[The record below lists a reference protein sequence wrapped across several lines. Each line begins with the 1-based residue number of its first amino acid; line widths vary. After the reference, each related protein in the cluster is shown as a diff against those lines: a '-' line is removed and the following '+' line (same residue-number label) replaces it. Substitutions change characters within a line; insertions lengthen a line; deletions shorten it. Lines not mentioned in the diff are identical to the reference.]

1 MKFVLATLLT
11 AALLITKKTD
21 AQIYK
26 TEDTLYV
33 WAKSG
38 LLLRNGD
45 TANAKVISS
54 IPFGTRIIL
63 KEAIYH
69 DSLDITIREKKGPA
83 RTNINTIDWNI
94 KGSYVKIHCS
104 KGTGYVFSGY
114 LGHLKPF
121 QNDRSTYLDLLKQNF
136 KLIKTDTTI
145 IEYGHIIDHFFE
157 DGLVMQEIS
166 SGGGRVVIKKFF
178 FPKERF
184 EELYL
189 IINYKLDYLLLVDSA
204 PRNLLLSPNIY
215 FSTRSEGYVE
225 MEKSGAWTIVTH
237 FCDDETGP
245 CNY

>member
-1 MKFVLATLLT
+1 MSNNK
-11 AALLITKKTD
+11 AL
-21 AQIYK
+21 IYK
-26 TEDTLYV
+26 SMSTTVQINSNKTSIKEMPHNIE
-33 WAKSG
+33 AEQG
-38 LLLRNGD
+38 LLGAILLNND
-45 TANAKVISS
+45 ILFDIS
-54 IPFGTRIIL
+54 
-63 KEAIYH
+63 E
-69 DSLDITIREKKGPA
+69 
-83 RTNINTIDWNI
+83 
-94 KGSYVKIHCS
+94 
-104 KGTGYVFSGY
+104 
-114 LGHLKPF
+114 
-121 QNDRSTYLDLLKQNF
+121 
-136 KLIKTDTTI
+136 I
-145 IEYGHIIDHFFE
+145 IEIDHFFE

-204 PRNLLLSPNIY
+204 PRNLLLSPYLY